1 VIKIFNKTNLLINIS
16 RKGKF
21 MRVWRGLILTFI
33 LLAVFAV
40 PLQAQPAPA
49 PGLAPGQQ
57 APPLTGPEKRVLWLI
72 AKEAVTAALE
82 DRASREAT
90 VEARLSLPQPM
101 VVSIYLDGKLRAR
114 TWRLKDSQPL
124 YLEARDLTHE
134 ALTRP
139 KVGQGNLSP
148 EDLARAEVSAA
159 VFGEYTQVKD
169 DTEVPPGSGV
179 IVFSGFKD
187 GLALPGDVSS
197 SESAADLLTYAC
209 EQAGLR
215 PKVWLLP
222 QVATIFAAKVEE
234 IREGG
239 PGGR

>member
-1 VIKIFNKTNLLINIS
+1 MNA
-16 RKGKF
+16 
-21 MRVWRGLILTFI
+21 WRALILTFI
-33 LLAVFAV
+33 LLAAWAV

-49 PGLAPGQQ
+49 PVLPPGQQ

-90 VEARLSLPQPM
+90 VDARLSLPQPM
-101 VVSIYLDGKLRAR
+101 VVSIYVDGKLRAR
-114 TWRLKDSQPL
+114 TWRLKDSPPL
-124 YLEARDLTHE
+124 YLEARDLTKE

-139 KVGQGNLSP
+139 KIGEGNLSP
-148 EDLARAEVSAA
+148 EELARAEVSAA
-159 VFGEYTQVKD
+159 VLGEYTQVKD
-169 DTEVPPGSGV
+169 DTEVPSGSGV
-179 IVFSGFKD
+179 IVYSGFKE

-197 SESAADLLTYAC
+197 SESAADLLSYAC

-215 PKVWLLP
+215 PKIWLLP
-222 QVATIFAAKVEE
+222 EVATIFAAKVED

-239 PGGR
+239 PDGR